1 MSHMG
6 GHLNLTLWLS
16 PAHSRC
22 HTMVKKKD
30 HAINHV
36 SSKPCI
42 TKKTKMHPL
51 MHNHKHSFLSVQHKK
66 TPKCAVCRKMTINRT
81 FYMTLSKKAKC
92 SNDDGVKSL
101 SLCTSRF
108 FFFFCFDISWPR
120 PSPAD
125 APSITMPVPFLPHL
139 CCLSVFVSSS
149 FCSECVK
156 ARLAR
161 AASVQRSQHLHL
173 KPERP
178 PPPRQ
183 HKEAWGWFLECRG
196 ISAVDENTFSESHSL
211 VNVFQAQKFRY

>member
-22 HTMVKKKD
+22 HRMVKNKD

-92 SNDDGVKSL
+92 SNDDGMKSL

-108 FFFFCFDISWPR
+108 FFFFLLWHFMTSTVPCRCPLHHNACPLPSPSLLSFSLCLLQLLFWVRESAASSSCIGATLAAFASETRKTPT
-120 PSPAD
+120 PSPAQRGVGLI
-125 APSITMPVPFLPHL
+125 SG
-139 CCLSVFVSSS
+139 
-149 FCSECVK
+149 
-156 ARLAR
+156 
-161 AASVQRSQHLHL
+161 VQGDLRCRWKYFFR
-173 KPERP
+173 KPQP
-178 PPPRQ
+178 
-183 HKEAWGWFLECRG
+183 G
-196 ISAVDENTFSESHSL
+196 
-211 VNVFQAQKFRY
+211 

>member
-22 HTMVKKKD
+22 HTMVKNKD

-66 TPKCAVCRKMTINRT
+66 TPKCAICRKITINRT

-92 SNDDGVKSL
+92 SNDDGMKSL

-108 FFFFCFDISWPR
+108 FCFFFALTFHDLDR
-120 PSPAD
+120 PLQMPP
-125 APSITMPVPFLPHL
+125 PSQ
-139 CCLSVFVSSS
+139 CLSPS
-149 FCSECVK
+149 F
-156 ARLAR
+156 
-161 AASVQRSQHLHL
+161 
-173 KPERP
+173 P
-178 PPPRQ
+178 
-183 HKEAWGWFLECRG
+183 
-196 ISAVDENTFSESHSL
+196 ISAVFLSL
-211 VNVFQAQKFRY
+211 SPPASVLSAWKRG